1 MSMSRRISVIALAAL
16 SLGLPFGLCAQSS
29 AKVYRV
35 GFLGTASASGYQ
47 REVEWIRD
55 GLRKFGYAEG
65 RNVSIEYRWAD
76 GSAERLREIARQFVA
91 AKVDAILVHNI
102 PGALAASRAT
112 STIPIVMLD
121 GSDPVAAGLAASLA
135 RPGGNITGSTSF
147 VPEESVKRLELLKQL
162 APAARRIAFLSTA
175 TPPAATAVT
184 RKALQRSAASM
195 GVEIHDFSVREP
207 AALPEAFRAMGAAA
221 MHGLVVNNEPV
232 LNAQASVIAALASLA
247 RLPSAGYPNFADA
260 GGLIAY
266 GASRPAL
273 YGRGGYFLERIFK
286 GTKPGDI
293 PFEQAATFDFI
304 LNVKVAQ
311 SLNIAIPQT
320 LRLRADRL
328 IE

>member
-1 MSMSRRISVIALAAL
+1 MAVIALGPCAAL
-16 SLGLPFGLCAQSS
+16 AQP

-55 GLRKFGYAEG
+55 GLRRFGYEEG
-65 RNVSIEYRWAD
+65 KNVAIEYRWAD
-76 GSAERLREIARQFVA
+76 GSAERLRQIAGEFVA
-91 AKVDAILVHNI
+91 ANVDAILVHNI

-112 STIPIVMLD
+112 STIPIVMAD
-121 GSDPVAAGLAASLA
+121 GADPVAAGLAASLA

-162 APAARRIAFLSTA
+162 APAVRRIAFLSTA
-175 TPPAATAVT
+175 SPPPAFTVT
-184 RKALQRSAASM
+184 RKALERSAASM
-195 GVEIHDFSVREP
+195 GVAIHDFPVRDP

-221 MHGLVVNNEPV
+221 MDGVLVNNEPV
-232 LNAQASVIAALASLA
+232 LNAQANVIAALASLA
-247 RLPSAGYPNFADA
+247 RLPSAGYPTFADA

-273 YGRGGYFLERIFK
+273 YGRAGYFLDRIFK
-286 GTKPGDI
+286 GARAGEL
-293 PFEQAATFDFI
+293 PFEQAAKFDLI
-304 LNVKVAQ
+304 LNQKTARA
-311 SLNIAIPQT
+311 LGMAIPST
-320 LRLRADRL
+320 LRLRADRI